1 VTAQLPG
8 LEIEIFTVGHRVDG
22 EQISINVRAVF
33 SRDSQPV
40 LRPRKIAPRA
50 IATHWNA
57 FQAARPSCGAAGW
70 LAHDM
75 SQAGPTRSMT
85 PWRKS

>member
-1 VTAQLPG
+1 VTAHLPG
-8 LEIEIFTVGHRVDG
+8 LVIEIFTVGHRLDG

-50 IATHWNA
+50 IRHALECVSG
-57 FQAARPSCGAAGW
+57 RPPILRCGW
-70 LAHDM
+70 LA
-75 SQAGPTRSMT
+75 ST
-85 PWRKS
+85 

>member
-1 VTAQLPG
+1 VTAHPPG

-33 SRDSQPV
+33 SGDSQPV

-57 FQAARPSCGAAGW
+57 FQAAPPLLRCGW
-70 LAHDM
+70 LA
-75 SQAGPTRSMT
+75 ST
-85 PWRKS
+85 

>member
-1 VTAQLPG
+1 VTAHLPG
-8 LEIEIFTVGHRVDG
+8 LEIEIFTVGHRLDG

-57 FQAARPSCGAAGW
+57 FQPPAHLAVRLAG
-70 LAHDM
+70 
-75 SQAGPTRSMT
+75 
-85 PWRKS
+85 